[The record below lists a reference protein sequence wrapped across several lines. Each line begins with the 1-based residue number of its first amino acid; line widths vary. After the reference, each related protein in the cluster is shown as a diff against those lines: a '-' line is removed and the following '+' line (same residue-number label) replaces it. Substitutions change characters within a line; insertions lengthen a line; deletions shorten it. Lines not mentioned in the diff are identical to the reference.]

1 MTDSTVPSS
10 HYISTVKALVKMIE
24 QNDELRGELRDYE
37 DAFEQLTKDAH
48 NAENAA
54 SWLSAGSGEA
64 VKESVRSAFNQLSS
78 DEIVDLARDIPD
90 DAHLY
95 EDQEPVNVPHWSLF
109 HLGEG
114 EQPIDKPLSF
124 YQQAIAYHQMQLKE
138 ATRAAGNLTGV
149 YGLDRTEELADLGAQ
164 IRGIPRQDVT
174 YDTQAIAD
182 ALVADADEP
191 IPYTITEP
199 APDFS
204 NTTEDEPLTYSLAE
218 AAAILNRQ
226 GIDTGQ
232 NKLKKFLNTG
242 ICWTDAFGTPR
253 GIAGDYLV
261 ETEPANP
268 SRDAVVRITPEGVN
282 ELERVLNVAV

>member
-1 MTDSTVPSS
+1 MSDSTVPTE
-10 HYISTVKALVKMIE
+10 HYISTVKAMVTLVNKV
-24 QNDELRGELRDYE
+24 DELEGQLRDYE
-37 DAFEQLTKDAH
+37 DAFEQLAKDAH

-54 SWLSAGSGEA
+54 SWLLAGSGEA
-64 VKESVRSAFNQLSS
+64 VKESVRSAFDQLSS
-78 DEIVDLARDIPD
+78 DEIADLARDIPD
-90 DAHLY
+90 GDLLPSG
-95 EDQEPVNVPHWSLF
+95 PVVHYS
-109 HLGEG
+109 
-114 EQPIDKPLSF
+114 
-124 YQQAIAYHQMQLKE
+124 
-138 ATRAAGNLTGV
+138 V
-149 YGLDRTEELADLGAQ
+149 
-164 IRGIPRQDVT
+164 
-174 YDTQAIAD
+174 
-182 ALVADADEP
+182 DEP

-204 NTTEDEPLTYSLAE
+204 NTAEEPATYSLAE
-218 AAAILNRQ
+218 AAAILSRQ

-232 NKLKKFLNTG
+232 NKLKKFLNTD

>member
-1 MTDSTVPSS
+1 MSDSTVPTE
-10 HYISTVKALVKMIE
+10 HYISTVKAMVTLVNKV
-24 QNDELRGELRDYE
+24 DELEGQLRDYE
-37 DAFEQLTKDAH
+37 DAFEQLAKDAH
-48 NAENAA
+48 NESNA
-54 SWLSAGSGEA
+54 SWWLSDAGIEA
-64 VKESVRSAFNQLSS
+64 VQNSFGADAGYRDYSA
-78 DEIVDLARDIPD
+78 DEI
-90 DAHLY
+90 
-95 EDQEPVNVPHWSLF
+95 
-109 HLGEG
+109 
-114 EQPIDKPLSF
+114 
-124 YQQAIAYHQMQLKE
+124 
-138 ATRAAGNLTGV
+138 RAM
-149 YGLDRTEELADLGAQ
+149 DEH
-164 IRGIPRQDVT
+164 
-174 YDTQAIAD
+174 AD
-182 ALVADADEP
+182 AQSRDGWSGDVDSP
-191 IPYTITEP
+191 VPYTIAEP

-204 NTTEDEPLTYSLAE
+204 NTAEEPATYSLAE

>member
-1 MTDSTVPSS
+1 MSDSTVPSS

-24 QNDELRGELRDYE
+24 QNDELRGQLRDYE

-54 SWLSAGSGEA
+54 AWLAGGSGEA
-64 VKESVRSAFNQLSS
+64 LKESVRSAFSQLSS
-78 DEIVDLARDIPD
+78 DEIVDLARDLPGD
-90 DAHLY
+90 DLLPSG
-95 EDQEPVNVPHWSLF
+95 PVVHYNV
-109 HLGEG
+109 
-114 EQPIDKPLSF
+114 
-124 YQQAIAYHQMQLKE
+124 
-138 ATRAAGNLTGV
+138 
-149 YGLDRTEELADLGAQ
+149 
-164 IRGIPRQDVT
+164 
-174 YDTQAIAD
+174 D
-182 ALVADADEP
+182 APV
-191 IPYTITEP
+191 PYTITEP

-204 NTTEDEPLTYSLAE
+204 NTTEEPATYSLAE

-242 ICWTDAFGTPR
+242 IAWTDAFGTPH

>member
-1 MTDSTVPSS
+1 MSENTVPVE
-10 HYISTVKALVKMIE
+10 HYISTVKAMVKLVNKV
-24 QNDELRGELRDYE
+24 DELEGQLRDYE
-37 DAFEQLTKDAH
+37 DAFEQLAKDAH
-48 NAENAA
+48 NEDNA
-54 SWLSAGSGEA
+54 SWWLSDAGIEA
-64 VKESVRSAFNQLSS
+64 VQN
-78 DEIVDLARDIPD
+78 
-90 DAHLY
+90 
-95 EDQEPVNVPHWSLF
+95 
-109 HLGEG
+109 
-114 EQPIDKPLSF
+114 SF
-124 YQQAIAYHQMQLKE
+124 
-138 ATRAAGNLTGV
+138 G
-149 YGLDRTEELADLGAQ
+149 
-164 IRGIPRQDVT
+164 
-174 YDTQAIAD
+174 
-182 ALVADADEP
+182 ADADQP

-204 NTTEDEPLTYSLAE
+204 NTAEEPATYSLAE

-242 ICWTDAFGTPR
+242 IAWTDAFGTPR

>member
-1 MTDSTVPSS
+1 MLGRCCKHLPSMPDAPTHIPMNEKEPNMSENTVPVE
-10 HYISTVKALVKMIE
+10 HYISTVKAMVKLVNKV
-24 QNDELRGELRDYE
+24 DELEGQLRDYE
-37 DAFEQLTKDAH
+37 DAFEQLAKDAH
-48 NAENAA
+48 NEDNA
-54 SWLSAGSGEA
+54 SWWLSDAGIEA
-64 VKESVRSAFNQLSS
+64 VQN
-78 DEIVDLARDIPD
+78 
-90 DAHLY
+90 
-95 EDQEPVNVPHWSLF
+95 
-109 HLGEG
+109 
-114 EQPIDKPLSF
+114 SF
-124 YQQAIAYHQMQLKE
+124 
-138 ATRAAGNLTGV
+138 G
-149 YGLDRTEELADLGAQ
+149 
-164 IRGIPRQDVT
+164 
-174 YDTQAIAD
+174 
-182 ALVADADEP
+182 ADADQP

-204 NTTEDEPLTYSLAE
+204 NTAEEPATYSLAE

-242 ICWTDAFGTPR
+242 IAWTDAFGTPR

>member
-1 MTDSTVPSS
+1 MSDSTVPTE
-10 HYISTVKALVKMIE
+10 HYISTVKAMVTLVNKV
-24 QNDELRGELRDYE
+24 DELEGQLRDYE
-37 DAFEQLTKDAH
+37 DAFEQLAKDAH
-48 NAENAA
+48 NEDNA
-54 SWLSAGSGEA
+54 SWWLSDAGIEA
-64 VKESVRSAFNQLSS
+64 VQNSFGAAPYDRTYSA
-78 DEIVDLARDIPD
+78 DEIREMDEHAAAQSQDGWSGDVDS
-90 DAHLY
+90 
-95 EDQEPVNVPHWSLF
+95 PV
-109 HLGEG
+109 
-114 EQPIDKPLSF
+114 
-124 YQQAIAYHQMQLKE
+124 
-138 ATRAAGNLTGV
+138 
-149 YGLDRTEELADLGAQ
+149 
-164 IRGIPRQDVT
+164 
-174 YDTQAIAD
+174 
-182 ALVADADEP
+182 
-191 IPYTITEP
+191 PYTIAEP

-204 NTTEDEPLTYSLAE
+204 NTADQPATYSLAE

>member
-1 MTDSTVPSS
+1 MTDSTVPAE
-10 HYISTVKALVKMIE
+10 HYISTVKAMVTLVNKV
-24 QNDELRGELRDYE
+24 DELEGQLRDYE
-37 DAFEQLTKDAH
+37 DAFEQLAKDAH
-48 NAENAA
+48 NEDNA
-54 SWLSAGSGEA
+54 SWWLSDAGIEA
-64 VKESVRSAFNQLSS
+64 VQNSFGADTSHIPLSD
-78 DEIVDLARDIPD
+78 DEIRAMDDHAFGQSQEGWAGDVDS
-90 DAHLY
+90 
-95 EDQEPVNVPHWSLF
+95 PV
-109 HLGEG
+109 
-114 EQPIDKPLSF
+114 
-124 YQQAIAYHQMQLKE
+124 
-138 ATRAAGNLTGV
+138 
-149 YGLDRTEELADLGAQ
+149 
-164 IRGIPRQDVT
+164 
-174 YDTQAIAD
+174 
-182 ALVADADEP
+182 
-191 IPYTITEP
+191 PYTIAEP

-204 NTTEDEPLTYSLAE
+204 NTADQPATYSLAE